1 MLQVSGEGLLT
12 IVNDILDFAK
22 TEAGRLDLDPQ
33 NFVLRETVA
42 EGCAML
48 LPAARAKAVELDVL
62 ADDDLPDWL
71 LGDASRIRQIVV
83 NLVGNAVKFTEQG
96 TVTVGIHWKPLEN
109 ATLVRI
115 EVSDTGIGI
124 DPEQLSRLF
133 EPFEQADRST
143 ERRYGGTG
151 LGLTICVQLVEMMH
165 GRIGAHSK
173 VGQGSTF
180 WVELPLAP
188 ARAESEYTLRT
199 LAAAAISGE
208 RDAAGLLT
216 DSAPLVLVVE
226 DNAVNQ
232 VLAVRMLDRCGYRA
246 DVANNGKEALVAIQQ
261 TDYAAVLMDCQM
273 PIVDGYR
280 ATRAIRQLEPDGE
293 HLPIVAMTAHSM
305 ASDRA
310 KCIAAGMD
318 DYLSKPIRMPALTDV
333 LARYIPGQPQ
343 PEPIRAD
350 RSKPAGQ
357 HR

>member
-1 MLQVSGEGLLT
+1 
-12 IVNDILDFAK
+12 
-22 TEAGRLDLDPQ
+22 
-33 NFVLRETVA
+33 
-42 EGCAML
+42 
-48 LPAARAKAVELDVL
+48 LPDAVELDVL
-62 ADDDLPDWL
+62 ADDDLPEWL
-71 LGDASRIRQIVV
+71 LGDAPRIRQIVV
-83 NLVGNAVKFTEQG
+83 NLVGNAVKFTDQG
-96 TVTVGIHWKPLEN
+96 TVTVRIHRKPLEN

-133 EPFEQADRST
+133 EPFEQAERST

-165 GRIGAHSK
+165 GTIGAHSTR
-173 VGQGSTF
+173 GQGSTF

-199 LAAAAISGE
+199 LATPTISSA

-226 DNAVNQ
+226 DNAVNR

-246 DVANNGKEALVAIQQ
+246 HVANNGKEALVATQQ
-261 TDYAAVLMDCQM
+261 TAYAAVLMDCQM

-280 ATRAIRQLEPDGE
+280 ATRAIRQLEHDGE
-293 HLPIVAMTAHSM
+293 HLPIIAMTAHSM
-305 ASDRA
+305 ASDRG

-318 DYLSKPIRMPALTDV
+318 DYLSKPIRMPALTDI
-333 LARYIPGQPQ
+333 LARYIPSQPQ
-343 PEPIRAD
+343 PEPMRAD
-350 RSKPAGQ
+350 RSKPARQ
-357 HR
+357 HG